1 MADEAK
7 QVAKITID
15 RGLCIGAGSCI
26 SSVQGVYEL
35 DEENKAVMLLKGGI
49 KTSDATDKGKLE
61 KHDLKWMQVWAV
73 KDNKAYIISYTA
85 EVNKYSYFFGIIQ
98 EMISS
103 FEII

>member
-1 MADEAK
+1 MADEVK

-49 KTSDATDKGKLE
+49 KTSDATDKGNLE
-61 KHDLKWMQVWAV
+61 NDGVSDADLLSSAQSCPTMAILLH
-73 KDNKAYIISYTA
+73 NA
-85 EVNKYSYFFGIIQ
+85 EGNQIYP
-98 EMISS
+98 
-103 FEII
+103 